1 VTKENKDKK
10 EKSFENDWKTLS
22 TETLEMTNSNRMI
35 DKILTN
41 DYRISRKAKW
51 LKLLVGAVLKTKENV
66 SFVIVRKINEKQQLC

>member
-22 TETLEMTNSNRMI
+22 TETLEMTNSNGMI

-41 DYRISRKAKW
+41 DYHISRKAKW
-51 LKLLVGAVLKTKENV
+51 LKLLVGAVHKNKRNRFVCKSTKDE
-66 SFVIVRKINEKQQLC
+66 